1 MKILLIGA
9 AGQVGTDL
17 RRTLPELGS
26 VLATA
31 RDASPASGIQ
41 RALDV
46 TDSDAI
52 DRLVSEYRPELVVN
66 ASAYTAVD
74 RAESEPDLAFRVNR
88 DAPAAMARACGRI
101 GATLVHYSTDYV
113 FDGAASTP
121 YVETAPQSPQ
131 GVYGAS
137 KAAGEDAVRT
147 AGCDALI
154 LRTAWVYALHGQNF
168 LRTMLRLA
176 SERDELR
183 VVADQAG
190 CPTPSWL
197 IAETTVRML
206 RSAATSTG
214 TYHLVTSGQTTWHGF
229 AQAIFDAAAAR
240 GMLARIPAMRP
251 IATSDY
257 PTPAR
262 RPAYSVLDNRALEA
276 AIGATM
282 LNWREALR
290 ETFDRGAAT
299 R

>member
-9 AGQVGTDL
+9 TGQVGTDL
-17 RRTLPELGS
+17 MRTLPELGP

-41 RALDV
+41 MALDV
-46 TDSDAI
+46 TDTDAI
-52 DRLVSEYRPELVVN
+52 DRVVSEYRPQLVVN

-74 RAESEPDLAFRVNR
+74 RAESERELAFRVNR
-88 DAPAAMARACGRI
+88 DAPAAMARACERT
-101 GATLVHYSTDYV
+101 GATFVHYSTDYV
-113 FDGAASTP
+113 FDGSASSP
-121 YVETAPQSPQ
+121 YVETSTQSPQ

-137 KAAGEDAVRT
+137 KAAGEEAILA

-176 SERDELR
+176 SERDEVR
-183 VVADQAG
+183 VVADQTG

-197 IAETTVRML
+197 IAEMTTRML
-206 RSAATSTG
+206 RSPATSAG

-229 AQAIFDAAAAR
+229 AQAIFDEAAVR
-240 GMLARIPAMRP
+240 GMLARVPAVRA

-262 RPAYSVLDNRALEA
+262 RPAYSVLDNGALET
-276 AIGATM
+276 AIGTAIPD
-282 LNWREALR
+282 WREALR
-290 ETFDRGAAT
+290 GTFDRGAVS

>member
-41 RALDV
+41 LALDV

-52 DRLVSEYRPELVVN
+52 DRVVSEYRPELVVN

-74 RAESEPDLAFRVNR
+74 RAESELDLAFRVNR
-88 DAPAAMARACGRI
+88 DAPAAMARACERI

-113 FDGAASTP
+113 FDGSSSSP
-121 YVETAPQSPQ
+121 YVETSQQAPQ

-137 KAAGEDAVRT
+137 KAAGEAAIRN
-147 AGCDALI
+147 AGCNALI

-183 VVADQAG
+183 VVADQTG
-190 CPTPSWL
+190 SPTPSWL

-206 RSAATSTG
+206 RSPATSVG

-229 AQAIFDAAAAR
+229 AQAIFEEAAVR
-240 GMLARIPAMRP
+240 GMLARTPVVRP

-262 RPAYSVLDNRALEA
+262 RPAYSVLDNRAVEA
-276 AIGATM
+276 AIDAAM
-282 LNWREALR
+282 PDWREALR